1 MATIKHIQTPD
12 GVTHDIGGGGGS
24 TTYTLTKSGSTIT
37 LTGSGGDVSSVVDAN
52 TTYALSL
59 SGHTLTLTPSS
70 GTAQSVTI
78 PDDNT
83 TYTIG
88 ISGTTITLT
97 PSSGTAQTV
106 TIPDATTTSAGV
118 MSASDKSKLNGI
130 ESGAEVNVQA
140 DWNQSNSSAD
150 DYIKNKPSL
159 ATVATTGDYD
169 DLTNKPSLATVAT
182 TGDYDDLTNKPTI
195 PTVNDGTLTIK
206 QNGVTLDTFTANQS
220 GNTTVDIT
228 ASSGST
234 QNMWYGTCSTAGATI
249 GKTVTTTTGDFS
261 LTTGNMVRVLFS
273 KGNTATTAT
282 LSVDGTTATQ
292 VAYASGNTLVG
303 YMWSSREV
311 VDFVY
316 DGTYF
321 VMSDGGTASTTYYGV
336 TKLSSSTS
344 STATD
349 VAATPSAVKA
359 AYDLADSKVSDVEVN
374 GTSVVSGGV
383 ASVTVP
389 TATSDLTNDSNFVSD
404 ASYVHTDN
412 NFTNADATKLSG
424 IEAGAEVNVQSDW
437 TQADSTADDYIK
449 NKPTLATVATTGDYD
464 DLIDTP
470 NLATV
475 ATSGDYDDLTNKPT
489 IPTVNN
495 GTLTIEK
502 NGTSVGTF
510 TANQSGNSTANITVP
525 TAVSDLTND
534 SGFTSVSVTQTL
546 SSGTKIAEIDV
557 DGTTTDLYAPSGGGG
572 GVSDVLVDNVSVV
585 TGGVAEIDLT
595 DYVKED
601 SNGDIS
607 ITRNISAGGDVTVD
621 GNSLLD
627 ALYFQPGDTYVAT
640 GRTPGLCT
648 SGSSQM
654 QMYIDLPKSAK
665 YCSGFT
671 INDIKGGIR
680 ISTGGYADN
689 VTDGTSWSGRSGISF
704 GGALY
709 NADGTGHVSGDGK
722 DAYRCTTNLVKTSAF
737 KQNGTNTNVV
747 NNTPIC
753 LGGDIKITFT

>member
-70 GTAQSVTI
+70 GSAQSVTI

-130 ESGAEVNVQA
+130 ESGAEVNVQS

-228 ASSGST
+228 ASSGGA
-234 QNMWYGTCSTAGATI
+234 QNIWYGTCSTAGATVA
-249 GKTVTTTTGDFS
+249 KTVTTTTGDFV
-261 LTTGNMVRVLFS
+261 LDTGNMVRVRFN
-273 KGNTATTAT
+273 KANTASSPTIN
-282 LSVDGTTATQ
+282 VDGTGATAIEALSGTA
-292 VAYASGNTLVG
+292 VAVG
-303 YMWSSREV
+303 EWSNGEV
-311 VDFVY
+311 IDFVY
-316 DGTYF
+316 DGTSF
-321 VMSDGGTASTTYYGV
+321 VMSEGGHATENRYGR

-359 AYDLADSKVSDVEVN
+359 AYDLADSK
-374 GTSVVSGGV
+374 
-383 ASVTVP
+383 
-389 TATSDLTNDSNFVSD
+389 
-404 ASYVHTDN
+404 
-412 NFTNADATKLSG
+412 
-424 IEAGAEVNVQSDW
+424 
-437 TQADSTADDYIK
+437 ST
-449 NKPTLATVATTGDYD
+449 
-464 DLIDTP
+464 
-470 NLATV
+470 
-475 ATSGDYDDLTNKPT
+475 
-489 IPTVNN
+489 
-495 GTLTIEK
+495 
-502 NGTSVGTF
+502 
-510 TANQSGNSTANITVP
+510 
-525 TAVSDLTND
+525 
-534 SGFTSVSVTQTL
+534 VSVTQTL
-546 SSGTKIAEIDV
+546 QSGTQI
-557 DGTTTDLYAPSGGGG
+557 GS
-572 GVSDVLVDNVSVV
+572 
-585 TGGVAEIDLT
+585 
-595 DYVKED
+595 
-601 SNGDIS
+601 
-607 ITRNISAGGDVTVD
+607 VTVD
-621 GNSLLD
+621 GTPT
-627 ALYFQPGDTYVAT
+627 ALYAPAYSRQSNSGSGYNCSASVDTLTQGPGVYLQPGMYLLH
-640 GRTPGLCT
+640 GYWRFSST
-648 SGSSQM
+648 SSTNCASEIALGTSTSNTFGMSSQRI
-654 QMYIDLPKSAK
+654 QMANSWYSMMTTSCTVFLSTAQSVFV
-665 YCSGFT
+665 YGSCSV
-671 INDIKGGIR
+671 
-680 ISTGGYADN
+680 A
-689 VTDGTSWSGRSGISF
+689 RSGCSAAIE
-704 GGALY
+704 ALRLY
-709 NADGTGHVSGDGK
+709 
-722 DAYRCTTNLVKTSAF
+722 
-737 KQNGTNTNVV
+737 
-747 NNTPIC
+747 
-753 LGGDIKITFT
+753 